1 MCYNSFCKAG
11 CFLFTT
17 QKAFSSPS
25 LVIIFLARALLEK
38 ALSKTEI
45 FRGVFPVINHN
56 RMPVNLRNPIVRE
69 QIHQTFNH
77 NLFLEADVK
86 ERVLIVDDE
95 ETVRN
100 VFAECLS
107 ESYAC
112 ETAES
117 VNEALGYLAEREFS
131 VVITDII
138 IPGISGIELLRKII
152 ENYPYTAVIMVSG
165 VDRTQ
170 RALDAVRLGAFDYL
184 IKPCDLDV
192 LELTVERALERRT
205 LLLNA
210 RQYKRDLEL
219 RNSELARGKA
229 ELERLQAQIVHSE
242 KMASLGQLAAG
253 IAHELNNPVGF
264 IYGNMDILNQCTGG
278 LTELLNYYDHSALPE
293 TVVCGA
299 AAIKE
304 KIDYQTSL
312 EDLSSI
318 IGDCRDGAQRIRD
331 IVQNLRTFSRLDE
344 AESTKSDIHEG
355 IDSTVRLLSRYY
367 SGGNINLVRD
377 YGELPPVE
385 AFFGQLN
392 QVWMNLLVNAAQAV
406 SGAGGGEVK
415 IITRHLGESISV
427 TISDT
432 GSGIAPEHLSR
443 IFDPFYTTKPVG
455 EGTGLG
461 LSITFGIVER
471 HLGKIDIKTAVGE
484 GTAFTVT
491 IPVSITAGAE
501 SE

>member
-1 MCYNSFCKAG
+1 MS
-11 CFLFTT
+11 
-17 QKAFSSPS
+17 
-25 LVIIFLARALLEK
+25 
-38 ALSKTEI
+38 
-45 FRGVFPVINHN
+45 
-56 RMPVNLRNPIVRE
+56 VNLRNPIVQE
-69 QIHQTFNH
+69 QLNSPFGAG
-77 NLFLEADVK
+77 LFAEADAR

-95 ETVRN
+95 EPVRN

-107 ESYAC
+107 MRYEC

-117 VNEALGYLAEREFS
+117 VSEAVALLAQNEFS

-184 IKPCDLDV
+184 IKPCDLDI

-210 RQYKRDLEL
+210 RQYKLDLEA

-229 ELERLQAQIVHSE
+229 ELERLQAQIIHSE

-264 IYGNMDILNQCTGG
+264 IYGNMDILGGCTSG
-278 LTELLNYYDHSALPE
+278 LTELLHYYDEAALPE
-293 TVVCGA
+293 TVVAGA

-304 KIDYQTSL
+304 KIDYRASL

-318 IGDCRDGAQRIRD
+318 INDCRDGARRIRD

-344 AESTKSDIHEG
+344 AEFTKSDIHEG

-367 SGGNINLVRD
+367 SADNITLIRD
-377 YGELPPVE
+377 YGDLPPVD
-385 AFFGQLN
+385 AYSGQLN

-406 SGAGGGEVK
+406 SANGGEVR
-415 IITRHLGESISV
+415 IVTRLVGDESISV
-427 TISDT
+427 CIGDT
-432 GSGIAPEHLSR
+432 GTGIAPEHLNR

-461 LSITFGIVER
+461 LSISFGIVER
-471 HLGKIDIKTAVGE
+471 HKGTIKVDSRPNE
-484 GTAFTVT
+484 GTSFTVT
-491 IPVSITAGAE
+491 LPVNITPPSADE
-501 SE
+501 SEMSNADLITELN